1 MANQDAPFGLR
12 PVGKVSGNS
21 DSGGTTEYDIAACAS
36 AIYQNDPVK
45 MLCTGTIGV
54 AAATQTLIGSI
65 NGVFYTDATT
75 SKPTFARYLAA
86 SNSATD
92 IVGYVNDD
100 PFTVFEI
107 QSAGSGAHAQGD
119 IGSNADLATY
129 AAGAAPDYLSAVEA
143 VDTQSATAATLRI
156 IGLSKDPDNNDIT
169 AANVNWRV
177 LIAEHFYMTTTG
189 I

>member
-1 MANQDAPFGLR
+1 MANQDAPFGLK
-12 PVGKVSGNS
+12 PIGKVSGNR

-45 MLCTGTIGV
+45 MLCTGTVGV
-54 AAATQTLIGSI
+54 AAATDTLIGSI

-92 IVGYVNDD
+92 IVGFVNDD

-156 IGLSKDPDNNDIT
+156 VGLSKDPDNNDIT

>member
-1 MANQDAPFGLR
+1 MANQDAAFGLR
-12 PVGKVSGNS
+12 PVGKVSGNR

>member
-1 MANQDAPFGLR
+1 MANQDAAFGLR
-12 PVGKVSGNS
+12 PVGKVSRNR

-45 MLCTGTIGV
+45 MLCTGTVGV
-54 AAATQTLIGSI
+54 AAATDTLIGSI

>member
-1 MANQDAPFGLR
+1 MANQDAAFGLR
-12 PVGKVSGNS
+12 PVGKLSGNR
-21 DSGGTTEYDIAACAS
+21 DSGGTTEYSIAACAS

-54 AAATQTLIGSI
+54 AAATNTLVGAI

-75 SKPTFARYLAA
+75 SKPTFSRWLAA

-92 IVGYVNDD
+92 IVGFVNDD

-129 AAGAAPDYLSAVEA
+129 AAGAAPDYLSAVEL
-143 VDTQSATAATLRI
+143 VDTQSTTTAVCRI
-156 IGLSKDPDNNDIT
+156 VGLSLDPDNNDVT

>member
-1 MANQDAPFGLR
+1 MANQDAAFGLR
-12 PVGKVSGNS
+12 PVGKVSGNR

-92 IVGYVNDD
+92 IVGFVNDD

-156 IGLSKDPDNNDIT
+156 VGLSKDPDNNDIT

>member
-1 MANQDAPFGLR
+1 MANQDAAFGLR
-12 PVGKVSGNS
+12 PVGKVSGNR

-119 IGSNADLATY
+119 VGSNADLATY

-156 IGLSKDPDNNDIT
+156 VGLSKDPDNNDIT

>member
-1 MANQDAPFGLR
+1 MANQDSPFGLR
-12 PVGKVSGNS
+12 PVGKVSGNR

-156 IGLSKDPDNNDIT
+156 VGLSKDPDNNDIT

>member
-12 PVGKVSGNS
+12 PVGKVSGNR

-92 IVGYVNDD
+92 IVGFVNDD

-156 IGLSKDPDNNDIT
+156 VGLSKDPDNNDIT

>member
-12 PVGKVSGNS
+12 PVGKVSGNR

-156 IGLSKDPDNNDIT
+156 VGLSKDPDNNDIT

>member
-1 MANQDAPFGLR
+1 MANQDSPFGLR
-12 PVGKVSGNS
+12 PVGKVSGNR

-92 IVGYVNDD
+92 IVGFVNDD

-156 IGLSKDPDNNDIT
+156 VGLSKDPDNNDIT

>member
-12 PVGKVSGNS
+12 PVGKVSGNR

-45 MLCTGTIGV
+45 MLCTGTVGV
-54 AAATQTLIGSI
+54 AAATDTLIGSI

>member
-12 PVGKVSGNS
+12 PVGKVSGNR
-21 DSGGTTEYDIAACAS
+21 DSGGTTEYSIAACAS

-45 MLCTGTIGV
+45 MTCAGTIAV
-54 AAATQTLIGSI
+54 AAAGNTLVGSI

-107 QSAGSGAHAQGD
+107 QSAGSGAHAQTDVGTNCD
-119 IGSNADLATY
+119 MATY
-129 AAGAAPDYLSAVEA
+129 AAGAAPDYLSGVEA
-143 VDTQSATAATLRI
+143 VDTQSTTTAQFRI

-189 I
+189 V

>member
-12 PVGKVSGNS
+12 PVGKVSGNR

-45 MLCTGTIGV
+45 MLCTGTVGV
-54 AAATQTLIGSI
+54 AAATDTLIGSI

-156 IGLSKDPDNNDIT
+156 VGLSKDPDNNDIT

>member
-1 MANQDAPFGLR
+1 MANQDAPFGLK
-12 PVGKVSGNS
+12 PVGKVSGNR

-54 AAATQTLIGSI
+54 AAATDTLIGSI

-129 AAGAAPDYLSAVEA
+129 AAGSAPDYLSAVEA

>member
-12 PVGKVSGNS
+12 PVGKVSGNR

-156 IGLSKDPDNNDIT
+156 IGLSKDPDNNDVT

>member
-12 PVGKVSGNS
+12 PVGKVSGNR

-45 MLCTGTIGV
+45 MLCTGTVGV
-54 AAATQTLIGSI
+54 AAATDTLIGSI

-169 AANVNWRV
+169 AANENWRV

>member
-1 MANQDAPFGLR
+1 MANQDSPFGLR
-12 PVGKVSGNS
+12 PVGKVSGNR

-92 IVGYVNDD
+92 IVGFVNDD

>member
-1 MANQDAPFGLR
+1 
-12 PVGKVSGNS
+12 
-21 DSGGTTEYDIAACAS
+21 
-36 AIYQNDPVK
+36 

-54 AAATQTLIGSI
+54 AAATDTLIGSI

>member
-1 MANQDAPFGLR
+1 MANQDAAFGLR
-12 PVGKVSGNS
+12 PEGKVSGNR

-45 MLCTGTIGV
+45 MLCTGTVGV
-54 AAATQTLIGSI
+54 AAATDTLIGSI

>member
-1 MANQDAPFGLR
+1 MANQDAPFGLK
-12 PVGKVSGNS
+12 PVGKVSGNR

-54 AAATQTLIGSI
+54 AAATDTLIGSI